1 MGISNTELSRLLKAK
16 TLGTSFVNKLKIS
29 YRPYICPFDELLE
42 KIPTGASVYDMGCG
56 SGMFLML
63 VSEYRK
69 PAKLGGAEISP
80 ELIENAKALLSGF
93 AGPTQLSVFDGENIP
108 QEFSEYDVITLIDVL
123 HHVPVPYQERFLR
136 NISEKMKRGA
146 TLIIK
151 DIDAQSPLHYFN
163 KLHDLMLAGEIG
175 NEWRYERTRDYVQS
189 LGMTIQYQSKR
200 RMIVYPHFTLLC
212 LKTAEFA
219 GNNQSEA

>member
-16 TLGTSFVNKLKIS
+16 TPGTSLVNKLKIS

-42 KIPTGASVYDMGCG
+42 KIPIGASVYDMGCG

-69 PAKLGGAEISP
+69 PAKLGGAEVSLA
-80 ELIENAKALLSGF
+80 LIENARALLRGF
-93 AGPTQLSVFDGENIP
+93 TGPIQLSVFDGQNIP
-108 QEFSEYDVITLIDVL
+108 PEISEYDVITLIDVL
-123 HHVPVPYQERFLR
+123 HHVPVLYQEKFLR
-136 NISEKMKRGA
+136 DICTKLKNGA

-151 DIDAQSPLHYFN
+151 DIDAKSPLHYFN
-163 KLHDLMLAGEIG
+163 KMHDLLLAGEIG
-175 NEWRYERTRDYVQS
+175 NEWSFERMHDFIVS
-189 LGMTIQYQSKR
+189 LGMTVEYQSKR

-212 LKTAEFA
+212 VKRS
-219 GNNQSEA
+219 Q